1 MATKFLKFLN
11 DFDSLKTENS
21 RNVNEQTQT
30 QDRNYG
36 KEAEEL
42 MKKFIDYK
50 FVNLPKTSDVS
61 LSIKEFNNTC

>member
-42 MKKFIDYK
+42 MKKFIDY
-50 FVNLPKTSDVS
+50 NS
-61 LSIKEFNNTC
+61 

>member
-21 RNVNEQTQT
+21 GNVNELTQT

-42 MKKFIDYK
+42 IKKFIDYK
-50 FVNLPKTSDVS
+50 FVNLPKTSDVVFQ
-61 LSIKEFNNTC
+61 IKGVKQIC